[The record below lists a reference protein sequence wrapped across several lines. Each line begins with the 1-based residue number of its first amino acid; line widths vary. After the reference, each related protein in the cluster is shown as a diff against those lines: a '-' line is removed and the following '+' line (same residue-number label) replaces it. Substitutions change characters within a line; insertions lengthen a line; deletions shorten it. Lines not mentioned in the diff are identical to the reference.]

1 MSTSDTTLN
10 TFLDFTSTFM
20 FPIISTYDIIINII
34 NIIIFSK
41 KSLKDIIFK
50 YYRINAI
57 SNILYLLI
65 IFFFFVIRCG
75 MYCSFTNTYPAQIFN
90 YVFFTYIKG
99 IFAIFSICIQI
110 TLSIYRLLIVCNRN
124 TDFLKNK
131 MNTIIISLIIF
142 SAVFYLPNLF
152 TKTILATAKNV
163 TTINSS
169 NETSFDTIY
178 TYTTVNNS
186 IGNSDIGK
194 LLIVITTII
203 RSFISLA
210 VIITIDIITLIRLK
224 MLENTRSKILS
235 INNSF

>member
-1 MSTSDTTLN
+1 
-10 TFLDFTSTFM
+10 
-20 FPIISTYDIIINII
+20 
-34 NIIIFSK
+34 
-41 KSLKDIIFK
+41 
-50 YYRINAI
+50 
-57 SNILYLLI
+57 
-65 IFFFFVIRCG
+65 
-75 MYCSFTNTYPAQIFN
+75 
-90 YVFFTYIKG
+90 
-99 IFAIFSICIQI
+99 
-110 TLSIYRLLIVCNRN
+110 
-124 TDFLKNK
+124 

-203 RSFISLA
+203 RSFISLV